1 MEVVMRKVIQ
11 SVLVSADGV
20 VSDPGQW
27 ALDYRD
33 AGVEKDTL
41 HRLGDI
47 GSMLLGRGTYQL
59 FAATWPGQTSDF
71 AARMNSM
78 RKYVFSSS
86 LDRAGW
92 ANSTLVRGDAVT
104 EVTRL
109 REQDGPDLV
118 LYGHG
123 RLAQALREHG
133 LIDEFRLAIHPVLAG
148 RGQLLFQ
155 AGGKTPL
162 ILIGAETLGTGIVVL
177 SYRPASP

>member
-1 MEVVMRKVIQ
+1 ALVSGKVAASVVMAVLQIRLGTSASTDPAPPGKESLGPPARCDSSAAAGWSSWAERKPMEVVMRKVIQ

-78 RKYVFSSS
+78 RKYV
-86 LDRAGW
+86 
-92 ANSTLVRGDAVT
+92 
-104 EVTRL
+104 
-109 REQDGPDLV
+109 
-118 LYGHG
+118 
-123 RLAQALREHG
+123 
-133 LIDEFRLAIHPVLAG
+133 
-148 RGQLLFQ
+148 
-155 AGGKTPL
+155 
-162 ILIGAETLGTGIVVL
+162 
-177 SYRPASP
+177 